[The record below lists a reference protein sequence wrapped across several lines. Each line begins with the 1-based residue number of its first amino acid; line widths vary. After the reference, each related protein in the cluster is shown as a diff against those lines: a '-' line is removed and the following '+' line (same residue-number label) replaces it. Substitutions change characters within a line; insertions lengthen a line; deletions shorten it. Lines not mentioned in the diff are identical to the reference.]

1 MIIDN
6 ELLFADGTWA
16 PTATGDNFSPNVLD
30 CGPLTLGAGTG
41 GGSNLGRDLGQG
53 EAMWLVVTVIQTVT
67 SGGAATVEFRLV
79 SAANAALST
88 TPITIITSGLIPKAT
103 LVQASSGVAGYTFM
117 APLPSFP
124 VGTSG
129 YQRFLGVNANIGTAV
144 LTAGKFH
151 ATILH
156 DKQKNQKYVSSFGLD
171 S

>member
-16 PTATGDNFSPNVLD
+16 PTGTGDNISPNVLD
-30 CGPLTLGAGTG
+30 TAPLGVAAGVG
-41 GGSNLGRDLGQG
+41 SGSSNLGRDFGQG
-53 EAMWLVVTVIQTVT
+53 EPMWFVVTVTQTVT
-67 SGGAATVEFRLV
+67 SAGAATVDFRV
-79 SAANAALST
+79 RSAANAALST
-88 TPITIITSGLIPKAT
+88 TPIDVVASGAIGKAT
-103 LVQASSGVAGYTFM
+103 LVAGFTFM
-117 APLPSFP
+117 VALPSMA

-129 YQRFLGVNANIGTAV
+129 WQRFVGVNANIGTAA

-151 ATILH
+151 CTFVH